1 MSAVAVFSS
10 QDVQGSVVVT
20 KYKQGVHIVAEFD
33 KIPPGKHGFHI
44 HDAGDLREPGCVGA
58 CSHFH
63 VGPMQNHGDK
73 PGTLGPRHTGD
84 LGNISPA
91 QMRYTYNLTNVKLE
105 DLYGRSAIVHA
116 DEDDLGLGEFP
127 DSHTTGHSGSRIAC
141 AIFGRA
147 KTCSLKRKG
156 TTRKIHR

>member
-1 MSAVAVFSS
+1 
-10 QDVQGSVVVT
+10 
-20 KYKQGVHIVAEFD
+20 
-33 KIPPGKHGFHI
+33 
-44 HDAGDLREPGCVGA
+44 
-58 CSHFH
+58 
-63 VGPMQNHGDK
+63 
-73 PGTLGPRHTGD
+73 
-84 LGNISPA
+84 
-91 QMRYTYNLTNVKLE
+91 LTNVKLE